1 MHDRI
6 LYHFREK
13 ARHWS
18 KFACIRRPDEGGPRR
33 NIAITSGY
41 LAVKKSNRFNT
52 VPACDRQTDGQID
65 GHLVTA

>member
-41 LAVKKSNRFNT
+41 LTVKKVT
-52 VPACDRQTDGQID
+52 VSTQYLRVTDRRTD